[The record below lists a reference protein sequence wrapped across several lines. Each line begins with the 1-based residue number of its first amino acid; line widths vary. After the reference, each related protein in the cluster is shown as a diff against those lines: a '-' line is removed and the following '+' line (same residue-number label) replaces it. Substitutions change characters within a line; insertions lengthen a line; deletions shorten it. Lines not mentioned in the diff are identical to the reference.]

1 MGEKKKLRHFVKSWI
16 LTFQLIG
23 WTKKDTAKLAVSIVS
38 GIFGSI
44 LCLWMV
50 GII

>member
-1 MGEKKKLRHFVKSWI
+1 MKKKLRDFMESWA
-16 LTFQLIG
+16 LTFRLVD
-23 WTKKDTAKLAVSIVS
+23 WERKDTVGLAVSIVS